1 VTVVKITN
9 LPGHHRSRIIL
20 PLGIARRMCAR
31 ARQEWGDDAEE
42 KPRADLTR
50 VRMWLGSTAV
60 HRRDSRGDKRP
71 FGAFSVRWGSPG
83 PALAMIEKIEW
94 DPIQGASET
103 EIRHAVDHLAGWP
116 VATLEK
122 RAS

>member
-1 VTVVKITN
+1 MTTINT
-9 LPGHHRSRIIL
+9 LPGNLRSSIIL
-20 PLGIARRMCAR
+20 PLGIAKRMCAR
-31 ARQEWGDDAEE
+31 AKDEWGDDAEE
-42 KPRADLTR
+42 TPRSNVTR
-50 VRMWLGSTAV
+50 VRMWLGSTAS
-60 HRRDSRGDKRP
+60 HRRDTRGDKRP

-83 PALAMIEKIEW
+83 PALAVIEKIEW

-116 VATLEK
+116 VATLER

>member
-1 VTVVKITN
+1 MNN
-9 LPGHHRSRIIL
+9 LPNHHRSRIIV

-31 ARQEWGDDAEE
+31 AKEEWGDDAEE
-42 KPRADLTR
+42 APRGDLTR
-50 VRMWLGSTAV
+50 VRMWLGNTP
-60 HRRDSRGDKRP
+60 HRREMRGEKRP

-94 DPIQGASET
+94 DPHQGASET